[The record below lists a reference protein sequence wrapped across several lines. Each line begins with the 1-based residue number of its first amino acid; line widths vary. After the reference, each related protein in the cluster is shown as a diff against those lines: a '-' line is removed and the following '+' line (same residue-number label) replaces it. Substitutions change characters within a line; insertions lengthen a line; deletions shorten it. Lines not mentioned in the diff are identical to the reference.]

1 MFNKKILYKNK
12 SSLIG
17 ETKMKFSLYHILI
30 LGFILIPHKAIAMDS
45 LYREIDSLKDDIK
58 QLQRQVYRGI
68 ENSEKKSA
76 DAKSDVQIKLVE
88 HDETIRN
95 INGRMDELEYNMKL
109 INDKLDKINR
119 DMEIRFKILEG
130 RQIPDNLISPK
141 PNLPTIHNAPI
152 ANNAPKNVSGANI
165 TGEDLA
171 PINSPNPQTTPTN
184 EPQALIPDIDVELP
198 QEQTKPLS
206 AKEMYDAGIEALN
219 SGYYDEAELAFKHI
233 LDAYPQ
239 DKLASNAQFWLGE
252 TYYKQKDYNKAKIA
266 FKDGYEKYKNGNKSA
281 DSFFKLG
288 LTLKSLNENKKACI
302 ILSNFNAEFPKANK
316 DLAKRVKA
324 EAKALGC
331 K

>member
-1 MFNKKILYKNK
+1 
-12 SSLIG
+12 
-17 ETKMKFSLYHILI
+17 MKFLLHHLLI
-30 LGFILIPHKAIAMDS
+30 LSFIFIPYKAMSMDS
-45 LYREIDSLKDDIK
+45 VYKEIDSLKDDIK

-76 DAKSDVQIKLVE
+76 DAKADVQIKLVE

-95 INGRMDELEYNMKL
+95 INGRMDELEHNVKL

-130 RQIPDNLISPK
+130 RQIPENLVSPK
-141 PNLPTIHNAPI
+141 PTLPTIHNAPI
-152 ANNAPKNVSGANI
+152 ATNAPKNISGANI
-165 TGEDLA
+165 TGEELA
-171 PINSPNPQTTPTN
+171 PINSPNTQKVSTN
-184 EPQALIPDIDVELP
+184 EPQALISDNDIEIT
-198 QEQTKPLS
+198 QEPIKPLS
-206 AKEMYDAGIEALN
+206 SKEMYDAGMEALN

-233 LDAYPQ
+233 LEAYPK